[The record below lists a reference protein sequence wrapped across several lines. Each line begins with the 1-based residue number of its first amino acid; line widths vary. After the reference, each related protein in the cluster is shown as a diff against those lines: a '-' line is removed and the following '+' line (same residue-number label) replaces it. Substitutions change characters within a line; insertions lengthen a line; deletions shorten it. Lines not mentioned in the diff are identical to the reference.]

1 MISINVNEYWIK
13 FIHKMIMFIMIP
25 ISSIKYSPS
34 NLIVIEWSILLLP
47 LLHCLYSSHSWWW
60 SFNISLL
67 YIQNNHIHSMN
78 NHEIIFFELLVKH
91 ITLKY
96 HIWSVEKEQNKTKKS
111 SNRLYR
117 DFILQNFFS
126 NVNVEKRIERF
137 SKIGFDWN
145 LILKQK
151 KIIFCHDDKKFTQRG
166 LSSFKNYYIYHRVK
180 YGNDDRKYSK
190 RTNQKKI
197 SLFKS

>member
-13 FIHKMIMFIMIP
+13 FIHIMIMFIMIP

-78 NHEIIFFELLVKH
+78 NHEIIFELLVKH

-96 HIWSVEKEQNKTKKS
+96 HIWSEEKEQNKTKKEFES
-111 SNRLYR
+111 IVSRFYFAKFFFECQCRKTNRT
-117 DFILQNFFS
+117 FFE
-126 NVNVEKRIERF
+126 NRIWL
-137 SKIGFDWN
+137 KFD
-145 LILKQK
+145 IETK
-151 KIIFCHDDKKFTQRG
+151 
-166 LSSFKNYYIYHRVK
+166 KNYIL
-180 YGNDDRKYSK
+180 SWW
-190 RTNQKKI
+190 
-197 SLFKS
+197 